1 MVTGVRVL
9 TAAVVVVG
17 AGVIGCGGGA
27 SQDLFGEGGAGDGGL
42 ADATTVDPGPDGSV
56 EADAAGPLAYFSAA
70 GIDFGLAECAGA
82 APADQS
88 IILANLGGET
98 LTWSASLAGAS
109 AIGFNGPRQGTLA
122 PGARATITV
131 AAQAFPK
138 AAIAGESLQAT
149 LTVVTNDLSHAKA
162 LLPVKV
168 TPAGGTL
175 TLTPASVSFGQVP
188 VRKQAADIPLL
199 LANVGNV
206 PVEVTLG
213 APSDAQFALGWSGT
227 GAITLGPGA
236 AVPGLVAQFNPSAA
250 KAASATATVSVRGVT
265 CGVGVP
271 SVTLKGEG
279 TNGTVSASPGALFF
293 GEVPCGS
300 MAASQTVKL
309 SNSGNA
315 PFTFTT
321 SLDLGA
327 ASPYSVLPASGA
339 VAPGASID
347 LEVKPAAIP
356 ASSLTTADLLADTL
370 VVATTSA
377 GDTPHRIALHE
388 TAKGARIHVSRPSI
402 AFGDVPVGTDD
413 AEPLSFAN
421 DGNAAATLTL
431 TASGSDYE
439 VSPVAPTAT
448 PAGGTLSATA
458 TFRPAA
464 IGPVAGRVAVT
475 TADALC
481 APLPPDVTFAG
492 TGTRGEVSLSTQ
504 SLDFQS
510 VPCGTRGAAQTVR
523 LQNTGNAALRWTGAL
538 GRADSPFSV
547 DVAAGALGAGESV
560 TITVT
565 PEPIPAVSATTA
577 GFYDDALVITTDVP
591 LAPAFTV
598 KLLETARGAVLEL
611 DPPALTVPPTPLGS
625 ASVAPFTLRNRGN
638 APATVT
644 LSPAP
649 STFAVTPASATVPPA
664 TGGAAGTLAGELT
677 YTPGPDVGPE
687 SGTVGISTAD
697 PVCAPLPA
705 LLVTATALG
714 GVLRASPAPGSTID
728 LGLVDCGTAGVA
740 TRVVVTNDGNALF
753 TVTPS
758 LGAVSPP
765 RYSVTPG
772 GASPVAPGKSLTF
785 TVTPQVITVPASVA
799 PNAYGDRLT
808 LATNIPGDAPH
819 TFDLARTAQ
828 GAILS
833 YPTSHVFF
841 ATSAGTTSPPFDLA
855 LTNRGNAPAAV
866 VFSPTATS
874 PFAFA
879 PGTVAVGAASS
890 ASTGVT
896 YSPAPP
902 GPRSDVESIPV
913 GVAGT
918 VLCEPLPGSI
928 ELRGE
933 AIP

>member
-356 ASSLTTADLLADTL
+356 ASALTTADLL
-370 VVATTSA
+370 
-377 GDTPHRIALHE
+377 
-388 TAKGARIHVSRPSI
+388 
-402 AFGDVPVGTDD
+402 

-664 TGGAAGTLAGELT
+664 PGGAPGTRAGELT